1 MSMPCMC
8 ACVWAPRL
16 AMQLD
21 GGAAHPG
28 PRVRRLA
35 LDGDEVVV
43 EVGEVAHEIGGDR
56 LG

>member
-1 MSMPCMC
+1 MC
-8 ACVWAPRL
+8 VYMRMWAPRL

-21 GGAAHPG
+21 GGASHSG
-28 PRVRRLA
+28 SRVRRLA
-35 LDGDEVVV
+35 VDGDEVVV